1 MRLRFPLTIIL
12 SLMLLQSMAQQ
23 MLDPFGKNRIQYRR
37 FDWSFV
43 STENFDVFYYGER
56 RRLAGEVAEYL
67 ESEFSRITDL
77 IGYPPYL
84 KTKVFLYHSVADLQ
98 QSNVGLNRNPYVMG
112 GETDFVKPYVE
123 IAHPGTLEGFKEEL
137 LLKVTDLMVNE
148 MMFGGS
154 LKDMFQN
161 AVLLNLPEWFTKGV
175 SEYAAKGW
183 NEEMDDYARQLVRSR
198 RINRSL
204 GLKGKEAALVGH
216 SIWNFIAEKYGRG
229 SISNILNYSR
239 VIRNEQRSVLIT
251 LGIPFRQLMT
261 EWKNFYSSQERQVGE
276 QYREVAD
283 SNRFTPRHRSTLVYT
298 TMQLS
303 PDGKLLAFA
312 ENDRGRYTIK
322 VVDLA
327 SQRESTILSG
337 GYKVL
342 RQTVDYREPLL
353 SWADDKTLGVIG
365 KDKGKFIFWL
375 YDLQTRSK
383 TPRMLDKFNNVRSF
397 DFSPNGR
404 LAVISGDQDGQNDL
418 YLIASKRDRIR
429 RLTNDLF
436 DDLDPSFVPGT
447 NSVVFSSNRVTDTI
461 NTRGQSFQKIP
472 TVNYNLFLFNLDTT
486 KNVVYRLTNTLSKDY
501 HPVAVNENVYYYLSD
516 QRGITNLFR
525 YDRTTSIYAQQSNFA
540 AGIKDFDLN
549 FKTGQLAMV
558 STRRLSEDIFLIR
571 NFELGRQ
578 VFTTPS
584 RRKEI
589 QQART
594 LTEKRKGKTE
604 RQDLSLRDLMAQR
617 IRENAI
623 RDSLARA
630 GMMQEDTI
638 SQALPKRDSVRNA
651 PDSTR
656 TRTAPGEVDT
666 SDYTFEEEAPAR
678 PVLSDSIPK
687 LIVTQAAEG
696 KPEGKPPVNT
706 QDYVFE
712 DEVVNKAPGPDSF
725 LSRYRKATAAARL
738 TGPYPY
744 LPKFSYE
751 NLVTN
756 FVIDPLRGMS
766 VKMETQMNDMLE
778 NFRFYGGLQSAF
790 DARSGDVYAEF
801 QFLPRRFDF
810 SARFDRKVI
819 FWDRPE
825 TLLQE
830 KYSFQRVELGVSF
843 PITVRLRASVKPF
856 AGYTLFSDRGDQ
868 APSGAGGPTFRP
880 DEKQYYAGGRA
891 ELVFDNSLSTGLNI
905 MEGTR
910 GKMMLTT
917 YQTPGNQ
924 RAAFSQ
930 FSIDLR
936 HYQKIYREIVFAV
949 RGYAGTF
956 FGPSPKKYVL
966 GGMPNWLGNRI
977 NYDGLNNPMY
987 TTANYNPNLLFVEF
1001 GTLRGFD
1008 YATLYGNTMAFA
1020 NAEFRLPLIR
1030 ALSSGP
1036 IASNFF
1042 RNMQFTAFCDIGS
1055 SWSGKP
1061 PFSATASVR
1070 SRVVPTNTT
1079 GSPFVVRINEYLNP
1093 WLYSYGLG
1101 FRSMM
1106 LGYYLKFD
1114 LAWPVE
1120 NFVVK
1125 DPRLQVT
1132 LGFDF

>member
-1 MRLRFPLTIIL
+1 MMNRFVLTVAVSL
-12 SLMLLQSMAQQ
+12 SFLQVAAQQ

-43 STENFDVFYYGER
+43 SSENFDVFYYGER
-56 RRLAGEVAEYL
+56 KRLAGDVADYL

-98 QSNVGLNRNPYVMG
+98 QSNVGLNRNPYIMG

-175 SEYAAKGW
+175 SEYASKGW
-183 NEEMDDYARQLVRSR
+183 NEEMDDFARQLVRSR
-198 RINRSL
+198 RVNRAL
-204 GLKGKEAALVGH
+204 NLKGKEAALVGH
-216 SIWNFIAEKYGRG
+216 SIWNFIAEKYGR
-229 SISNILNYSR
+229 SNISNILNYSR

-251 LGIPFRQLMT
+251 LGIPFRQLIS
-261 EWKNFYSSQERQVGE
+261 EWKNFYSTHERQVSE
-276 QYREVAD
+276 HYVTVPD

-303 PDGKLLAFA
+303 PNGRLLAFA
-312 ENDRGRYTIK
+312 ENDRGRYSIK

-327 SQRESTILSG
+327 TQKESTILTD

-365 KDKGKFIFWL
+365 KDKGRFIFWL
-375 YDLQTRSK
+375 YDLETRTK
-383 TPRMLDKFNNVRSF
+383 TPRPLDKFNNIRSF

-404 LAVISGDQDGQNDL
+404 LAVLSGDQDGQNDL
-418 YLIASKRDRIR
+418 YLIATKRDRVR
-429 RLTNDLF
+429 RLTNDLY
-436 DDLDPSFVPGT
+436 DDLDPSFIPGS
-447 NSVVFSSNRVTDTI
+447 NRVVFSSNRATDTI
-461 NTRGQSFQKIP
+461 NTRGISFQKIP
-472 TVNYNLFLFNLDTT
+472 TVNYNLFLFDLDTT

-501 HPVAVNENVYYYLSD
+501 HPIALNENVFYYLSD

-525 YDRTTSIYAQQSNFA
+525 YDRSTSIYAQQSNFA
-540 AGIKDFDLN
+540 AGIKEFDLN
-549 FKTGQLAMV
+549 IRTGQLAMV
-558 STRRLSEDIFLIR
+558 TTRRLSEDIFLIR
-571 NFELGRQ
+571 NFQLGRQ
-578 VFTTPS
+578 VFTAPS

-589 QQART
+589 QQARL
-594 LTEKRKGKTE
+594 LTERRQRKPESGNN
-604 RQDLSLRDLMAQR
+604 LSLRELMEQR
-617 IRENAI
+617 LREKE
-623 RDSLARA
+623 RMDSLERAEKPDTVRSRPQAVETVVAR
-630 GMMQEDTI
+630 DT
-638 SQALPKRDSVRNA
+638 L
-651 PDSTR
+651 R
-656 TRTAPGEVDT
+656 TGRAPGEVDT
-666 SDYTFEEEAPAR
+666 EDYTFEEEPAPVIADSLLK
-678 PVLSDSIPK
+678 PV
-687 LIVTQAAEG
+687 VTQKAQP
-696 KPEGKPPVNT
+696 KTPVNT

-712 DEVVNKAPGPDSF
+712 DEVVKTNPNSPDSF

-756 FVIDPLRGMS
+756 FVIDPLRGFS

-778 NFRFYGGLQSAF
+778 NYRFYGGLQSAF

-801 QFLPRRFDF
+801 QYLPRRFDF
-810 SARFDRKVI
+810 SVRFDRKVI

-830 KYSFQRVELGVSF
+830 KYTFQKVELGISL
-843 PITVRLRASVKPF
+843 PITVRLRASLKPF
-856 AGYTLFSDRGDQ
+856 AGYTRFLDRGDQ
-868 APSGAGGPTFRP
+868 APSGAGAPTFRP
-880 DEKQYYAGGRA
+880 EEKQLYAGGRA
-891 ELVFDNSLSTGLNI
+891 ELVFDNSLATGLNI

-910 GKMMLTT
+910 GKMMVAT
-917 YQTPGNQ
+917 YQAPGNK

-930 FSIDLR
+930 FSVDVR

-966 GGMPNWLGNRI
+966 GGMPNWVGNRI
-977 NYDGLNNPMY
+977 NYEGLDNPLY

-1001 GTLRGFD
+1001 APLRGFD
-1008 YATLYGNTMAFA
+1008 YATLYGSTTAYA

-1030 ALSSGP
+1030 ALSGGP

-1042 RNMQFTAFCDIGS
+1042 RNMQLTAFCDVGS

-1093 WLYSYGLG
+1093 WLYSYGVG

-1125 DPRLQVT
+1125 DPRLHLT